1 MILTRHPGATRAIA
15 VPGVV
20 LRPPVVADAVAL
32 GRLYFDAYEPGV
44 AAESEQ
50 AALDDINLT
59 FEDGYGVLAP
69 NLSRLAWSD
78 DHLVGALLVVERA
91 PWPDT
96 PDCPFIIELFT
107 ARTHRRLGIGRL
119 LLSACSNVTVGLRV
133 ADDNA
138 PALALYHSAG
148 FQSVAGSN

>member
-1 MILTRHPGATRAIA
+1 MILIRHAGRTQPIA

-20 LRPPVVADAVAL
+20 LRPPAVADSVKL
-32 GRLYFDAYEPGV
+32 GRLYFDAYEPGA
-44 AAESEQ
+44 AAETEQ
-50 AALDDINLT
+50 DALDDIALS
-59 FEDGYGVLAP
+59 FEGGYGVLDP
-69 NLSRLAWSD
+69 TLSQLAWSGD
-78 DHLVGALLVVERA
+78 DLVGALLVVERA

-119 LLSACSNVTVGLRV
+119 LLSACSTVTVGLRV